1 MHMHSVRD
9 LLGAKPPKI
18 VMIDPRCTVLQ
29 ALLKMA
35 EHGIGALLVADQE
48 GNLGGIV
55 TERDM
60 SKGAAKFGETLLKR
74 SIDEVMTAD
83 LITCD
88 LTDSVVDA
96 LAMMNGG
103 RIRHLPV
110 VDGPEVVGLLSVRDI
125 LAVCIEAM
133 RSDDGQLQRQ
143 LVSAT
148 SSGGRSGTET
158 WLTA

>member
-1 MHMHSVRD
+1 MHTVRD
-9 LLGAKPPKI
+9 LLGAKPPRI

-35 EHGIGALLVADQE
+35 EHGIGALLVADRE

-60 SKGAAKFGETLLKR
+60 SKGAVEFGETLLKR
-74 SIDEVMTAD
+74 PIGDIMTGD

-88 LTDSVVDA
+88 IGDNIVDA

-110 VDGPEVVGLLSVRDI
+110 IDGAEVVGLLSVRDV

-133 RSDDGQLQRQ
+133 RNGNGQLQRQ
-143 LVSAT
+143 LLAANWAGGQT
-148 SSGGRSGTET
+148 STET